1 MTLAPR
7 PRSTSSRGAKP
18 KNFLS
23 FLFAAPPTP
32 PAAKRKKEWKGNF
45 WFCCRRFTPPKRLI
59 SHISIFASF
68 TPAFSPSFAS
78 ARGAPISASCGSSVV
93 RSYFASTSHW
103 PLTFVRDACSVLASC
118 SLCGFGGVRGNSLCL
133 PHPPSARTN

>member
-32 PAAKRKKEWKGNF
+32 PAGGKKKGKENF
-45 WFCCRRFTPPKRLI
+45 WSLLPRPQGADEARDIQAYDLVS
-59 SHISIFASF
+59 SHHAFRASHLLALKK
-68 TPAFSPSFAS
+68 PL
-78 ARGAPISASCGSSVV
+78 SSVLVPGRGLEPPQDCSRQRLKLV
-93 RSYFASTSHW
+93 RLPFRH
-103 PLTFVRDACSVLASC
+103 PGIECSV
-118 SLCGFGGVRGNSLCL
+118 
-133 PHPPSARTN
+133 